1 MLHEDKDLNVNF
13 AINEI
18 TIEPYQR
25 DKIENIKPFG
35 KHEGGMLY

>member
-18 TIEPYQR
+18 TIDHINQTR
-25 DKIENIKPFG
+25 LKI
-35 KHEGGMLY
+35 